1 MRLGPARRAALVSG
15 LGQNARCRYAG
26 KDCARARIARHLGW
40 RDMMVKRWWALLALA
55 ALAGCSE
62 EPAGGQTQQLHS
74 QIQEL
79 TQQVR
84 QYRAEAQR
92 ANEKIVA
99 MLQAHG
105 LQSDNPPAAQAAAGA
120 HAGHGASGS
129 AATGAEAAQSLH
141 AAHASM
147 DQQMMGV
154 PITGDPDRDF
164 LAMMIPHHQG
174 AIDMARV
181 VIASGK
187 NPEVRKFAEGI
198 IAHQQAEIDQMNR
211 WLQAPR

>member
-1 MRLGPARRAALVSG
+1 
-15 LGQNARCRYAG
+15 
-26 KDCARARIARHLGW
+26 
-40 RDMMVKRWWALLALA
+40 MVRWWCAPLTLVV
-55 ALAGCSE
+55 LAGCSD
-62 EPAGGQTQQLHS
+62 EPAAGQTQRLQA

-84 QYRAEAQR
+84 QYRAEMQR
-92 ANEKIVA
+92 SNEKIVA

-105 LQSDNPPAAQAAAGA
+105 LQSDNPPSAQAQAAA
-120 HAGHGASGS
+120 HAGHGAAAPATSGG
-129 AATGAEAAQSLH
+129 AASQSLH

-147 DQQMMGV
+147 DQQMMSV
-154 PITGDPDRDF
+154 PITGDADRDF

-187 NPEVRKFAEGI
+187 SPDVRKFAEAI

>member
-1 MRLGPARRAALVSG
+1 
-15 LGQNARCRYAG
+15 
-26 KDCARARIARHLGW
+26 
-40 RDMMVKRWWALLALA
+40 MVNRWWAPLVLI

-62 EPAGGQTQQLHS
+62 EPSAGQTQQLQA

-92 ANEKIVA
+92 SNEKIVA

-105 LQSDNPPAAQAAAGA
+105 LQSDNPPASQAIAGA
-120 HAGHGASGS
+120 HAGH
-129 AATGAEAAQSLH
+129 
-141 AAHASM
+141 AAHAPWSSGGAGAATEASRALYNAHLMM
-147 DQQMMGV
+147 DQQMMG
-154 PITGDPDRDF
+154 IAMTGDADRDF

-174 AIDMARV
+174 AIEMARV

-187 NPEVRKFAEGI
+187 SPEVRKFAQDI
-198 IAHQQAEIDQMNR
+198 ISHQQAEIDVMNR